1 MWLISITLILCYINR
16 LGIIDLSFVQVSVG
30 MTCGM
35 QILVI
40 IGYFQNIKKQKPMK
54 MRKKYEVNNKQ
65 DLKYVLFD
73 TDYYMKNVYDKIQ
86 N

>member
-1 MWLISITLILCYINR
+1 
-16 LGIIDLSFVQVSVG
+16 
-30 MTCGM
+30 M